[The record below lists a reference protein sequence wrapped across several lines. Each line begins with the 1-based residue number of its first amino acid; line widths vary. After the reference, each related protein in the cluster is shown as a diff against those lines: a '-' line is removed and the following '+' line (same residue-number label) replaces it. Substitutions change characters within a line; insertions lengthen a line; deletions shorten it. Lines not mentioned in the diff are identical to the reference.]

1 MSNMQR
7 IDELDFLKGF
17 LIILVISFHLVYIG
31 DSHPYIKQVV
41 YTFHMPG
48 FLLISGYLINVQKRW
63 KDFLRTMCHYAIPYV
78 IIESGYIVM
87 ASVLP
92 IREHLDV
99 LTIGVFFEKLLLH
112 PLGPYWYLQTLI
124 VCGLCYAGVSR
135 LRFLNPFSQFI
146 LLGIVFYLI
155 SHWAGV
161 MTFGHTMYFLA
172 GAMLKRS
179 GLSFTTLFQSSPIAI
194 VAFVLL
200 AIYPQN
206 LRMDAPGG
214 ILMVVLM
221 ISAVFFAYS
230 HIGDKPRRLL
240 LFLGR
245 KTMPLFLFS
254 PVFTFICKPLVPIF
268 QFDCTDLAYLFVSL
282 LICISGSLTVE
293 WVLDR
298 TGLSRYFYAK

>member
-1 MSNMQR
+1 MQR

-31 DSHPYIKQVV
+31 DSHPYAKQIV

-63 KDFLRTMCHYAIPYV
+63 QDFLRTMCHYAVPYV
-78 IIESGYIVM
+78 LIESGYIVM

-99 LTIGVFFEKLLLH
+99 LTIDVFFDKLLLH
-112 PLGPYWYLQTLI
+112 PLGPYWYLHTLI
-124 VCGLCYAGVSR
+124 ICGISYALISR
-135 LRFLNPFSQFI
+135 LHFLKPFSQFI
-146 LLGIVFYLI
+146 LLGIAFYLI
-155 SHWAGV
+155 SYWAGILSLV
-161 MTFGHTMYFLA
+161 HTMFFLA
-172 GAMLKRS
+172 GAVLKRS
-179 GLSFTTLFQSSPIAI
+179 GLAFTTLFQSSSVAI

-200 AIYPQN
+200 AIHPQN
-206 LRMDAPGG
+206 LKLGESGG
-214 ILMVVLM
+214 ILIVVLV
-221 ISAVFFAYS
+221 ISAVLFTYKY
-230 HIGDKPRRLL
+230 IGNKPRQLMQ
-240 LFLGR
+240 FLGR

-254 PVFTFICKPLVPIF
+254 PIFTFICKPLVPLF
-268 QFDCTDLAYLFVSL
+268 QFDSTDILFLFVSL

-293 WVLDR
+293 WVMDK